1 MSFLHIRVVCHCFWR
16 NFPIFP
22 LFGLYTS
29 SYVWQSTLGCRNVIT
44 RTKSGCGKVVLS
56 SFSLCTASCH
66 TGYDRGA
73 LVYATSSRGDW
84 FGVTGEADS
93 TTVRL
98 LLVPSMM
105 GSIKAYVDIFE
116 THVVFTMPSFTSWDS
131 VRMLCGFH
139 YLRPFW
145 DTFPSGISG
154 LGKGSVYVEGACF
167 INPFWKNWRIEGIY
181 IRF

>member
-1 MSFLHIRVVCHCFWR
+1 M
-16 NFPIFP
+16 
-22 LFGLYTS
+22 
-29 SYVWQSTLGCRNVIT
+29 WQSTLGCRNVIT
-44 RTKSGCGKVVLS
+44 RTKSGCGKLVLS
-56 SFSLCTASCH
+56 SFSLCTASCRA
-66 TGYDRGA
+66 GNDRGA

-131 VRMLCGFH
+131 VRLLCGPIIFGRSEIQFPPVLFRVREWLRVRWGGLLHQSFLYRSLPFH
-139 YLRPFW
+139 F
-145 DTFPSGISG
+145 
-154 LGKGSVYVEGACF
+154 LGPWLV
-167 INPFWKNWRIEGIY
+167 R
-181 IRF
+181 